1 MIACQAAHWMMERVF
16 CVVGPIPVR
25 IVVEGLGSYFPPGLS
40 PKFTLRVRDLKT
52 LAGILIDPEMGFGEA
67 YADGRVTV
75 DGDLTRFLELVYV
88 SMSHSSGPRWYS
100 RAASKWMELWQD
112 NSPRGSR
119 RNIERHYDL
128 GNEFYRLWL
137 DRQMVYTCA
146 YFPSPE
152 MTLEDAQIAKME
164 YVCRKLHLEPGE
176 TVVEAGCGWG
186 GLALYMARHY
196 GVRVKAFNISREQI
210 QWARRRAAGEGLGR
224 DVEFIEDDYRNITG
238 KSDVFVSVGMLE
250 HVGET
255 HFHDFSEVIHR
266 AIGTNGRGL
275 LHFIGRSY
283 HSPFSTWIRKRIFPG
298 AYAPTLSEAAHMLE
312 RHGYDILDVEDLR
325 LHYARTCEHWLR
337 RFENSHGQVSA
348 MYGNW
353 FTRAWQLYLAGS
365 IAGFATDTLQLF
377 QLVFAGPQSRPPA
390 WTRAHLD
397 SAEVGSQ
404 CRRDPEQLWSRVTS

>member
-1 MIACQAAHWMMERVF
+1 MIAFQKAQWMMEQLLRI
-16 CVVGPIPVR
+16 VGPVPVR
-25 IVVEGLGSYFPPGLS
+25 IVVEGAGTYCSPGVS
-40 PKFTLRVRDLKT
+40 PQFTLRIRDLKT
-52 LAGILIDPEMGFGEA
+52 LARLLIDPEIGFGEA

-75 DGDLTRFLELVYV
+75 DGDLTRFLEFVYV
-88 SMSHSSGPRWYS
+88 SLGQGRGPGWYS
-100 RAASKWMELWQD
+100 RIASKGMELWQD

-119 RNIERHYDL
+119 RNIQRHYDL
-128 GNEFYRLWL
+128 GNDFYRLWL

-146 YFPSPE
+146 YFPSPG

-164 YVCRKLHLEPGE
+164 YVCRKLRLEPGE

-186 GLALYMARHY
+186 ALALYMARHY

-210 QWARRRAAGEGLGR
+210 QWARRRAADEDLGA
-224 DVEFIEDDYRNITG
+224 VEFIEDDYRNIAG

-255 HFHDFSEVIHR
+255 HYRDFSDVIHR
-266 AIGTNGRGL
+266 VIGDNGRGL

-283 HSPFSTWIRKRIFPG
+283 HAPFSSWIRKRIFPG
-298 AYAPTLSEAAHMLE
+298 AYAPALSEAAQILE
-312 RHGYDILDVEDLR
+312 RHRYDILDVEDLR

-337 RFENSHGQVSA
+337 RFENSRTQVSA
-348 MYGNW
+348 KYGEW

-365 IAGFATDTLQLF
+365 IAGFSTDTLQLF
-377 QLVFAGPQSRPPA
+377 QIVFAGPKSHPPP

-397 SAEVGSQ
+397 LAVELEPKQ
-404 CRRDPEQLWSRVTS
+404 PWSLVTS